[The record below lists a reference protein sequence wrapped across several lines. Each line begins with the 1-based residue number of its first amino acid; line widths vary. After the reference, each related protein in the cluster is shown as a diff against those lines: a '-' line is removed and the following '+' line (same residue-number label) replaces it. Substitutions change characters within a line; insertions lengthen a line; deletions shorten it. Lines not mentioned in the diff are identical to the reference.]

1 MSLAS
6 LGSNY
11 ALRKVATEPPAGG
24 SPAAQPSGVSQKSI
38 DALVR
43 WIPGETITLYAAIIS
58 ISNTSLSKNQ
68 ALAILLICLVINV
81 GTGWS
86 IAVHR
91 AVQTLDPGRNWF
103 SQFPTH
109 VPVWEIALSS
119 VALFRLDLRDSRL
132 LAPAALVLGCV
143 ARRRR
148 DHRHRCRHCFRR
160 RAVEP
165 LAAGRPDAAVVTS
178 QGEPVASLLL
188 AEQRGPG

>member
-1 MSLAS
+1 MSSLAS

-81 GTGWS
+81 GTVWS

-119 VALFRLDLRDSRL
+119 VALFAWISAIPAPGPSSSRSGMRGS
-132 LAPAALVLGCV
+132 AAS
-143 ARRRR
+143 RSSS
-148 DHRHRCRHCFRR
+148 
-160 RAVEP
+160 P
-165 LAAGRPDAAVVTS
+165 LS
-178 QGEPVASLLL
+178 SLLSSP
-188 AEQRGPG
+188 RS